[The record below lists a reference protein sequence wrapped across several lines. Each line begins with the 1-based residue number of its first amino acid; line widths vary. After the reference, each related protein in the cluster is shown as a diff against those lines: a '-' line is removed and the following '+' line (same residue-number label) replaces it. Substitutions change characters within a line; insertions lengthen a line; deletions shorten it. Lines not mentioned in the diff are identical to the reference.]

1 MSQNGRS
8 DRPNRVLAV
17 IALMTIFVP
26 APAAGQ
32 AASEWRYT
40 QLGSLIGGAAGF
52 GLIRVSAASC
62 GIGCDN
68 DLPPGAELLI
78 AGIGAGVGAL
88 AGFAADRLR
97 GDGDPA
103 IAVGAGPVLTH
114 MTMRSSQVEG
124 AATAGGVVAVVRLS
138 RFLSVHG
145 EYIATRGLFTARPG
159 SIDPDVLSNVVPAT
173 SRRAG
178 RSRGIERTRAT
189 AVFSEMIGIHPRA
202 WGRVR
207 LELLGGIAVHANETF
222 SYYDADVAGKYIVL
236 NFAAPDLGAVLGGNA
251 EIAVAR
257 HFAIV
262 PMVRYYTRNNPGPSL
277 SYAVGALYRF

>member
-1 MSQNGRS
+1 M
-8 DRPNRVLAV
+8 PNHLLAV
-17 IALMTIFVP
+17 IALMSISVP

-32 AASEWRYT
+32 ASSEWRYT

-68 DLPPGAELLI
+68 DMPPGAELVI

-103 IAVGAGPVLTH
+103 IAAGAGAILTH
-114 MTMRSSQVEG
+114 TTMRSSQVDG
-124 AATAGGVVAVVRLS
+124 AATAGGVVAVLQLS
-138 RFLSVHG
+138 RFLSAHG
-145 EYIATRGLFTARPG
+145 EYTAMRGLFMARPG
-159 SIDPDVLSNVVPAT
+159 AIDPDVLSNVVPAT
-173 SRRAG
+173 SRRASW
-178 RSRGIERTRAT
+178 SRGIERTLTT
-189 AVFSEMIGIHPRA
+189 AVFSEMIGIHPRN

-222 SYYDADVAGKYIVL
+222 SYYDADEPRKYMVL
-236 NFAAPDLGAVLGGNA
+236 NFAAPDLGAVFGGNA
-251 EIAVAR
+251 QISVTR
-257 HFAIV
+257 HFAVV

-277 SYAVGALYRF
+277 SYSVGALYRF